1 MEFKKKTKLAS
12 IFALVICLSLT
23 HCDFLGLGEDDG
35 DDNSLGLALL
45 LALATQNGCT
55 GTSPVTLSG
64 EITSDL
70 TVRCGILSGT
80 VFVRSGATLT
90 IPAGGQIF
98 GADGSSLFILQ
109 GAKLNAIGSAAA
121 PVVFT
126 SAQAAGSRKAGDWG
140 GIVLIGNATTNR
152 GSNTTEGT
160 NPQNY
165 GTGTD
170 DADSSGNLTYVRI
183 EYAGQTVAP
192 GNELNCLSMY
202 GVGSGTT
209 LNYVQC
215 HKGRDD
221 SFEWF
226 GGSVNGK
233 FLISTGVSDD
243 DFDFDEGYHGKLQHL
258 VGYKFA
264 DGSAGVSANDGRG
277 FEFDGS
283 ASTTGGSF
291 GGKSIAKVANFTLVG
306 SLGVFT
312 DAVGTT
318 PNEPNQMHFREGTT
332 GNVAHGYI
340 TGFTGATNAIH
351 CRDETAP
358 RNGTNVAIDS
368 TVFTMTGV
376 TITLNDNGAACTG
389 TGTQTV
395 PNTGIALTTAANPAT
410 GTAPNLVPTIT
421 VTGQPNLAT
430 RTGFTGDAFFDNT
443 TYSGAI
449 DPSGA
454 DWTAGW
460 TNWLTN

>member
-1 MEFKKKTKLAS
+1 MDFKKKTKLAS
-12 IFALVICLSLT
+12 ILALVLSMSLT
-23 HCDFLGLGEDDG
+23 HCELLGLEEDGGDDG
-35 DDNSLGLALL
+35 TALFALL
-45 LALATQNGCT
+45 LAASSVNGCT
-55 GTSPVTLSG
+55 GTSPVSLAG
-64 EITSDL
+64 EITSSI
-70 TVRCGILSGT
+70 TVRCGVLNGT
-80 VFVRSGATLT
+80 VFVRSPAVLT
-90 IPAGGQIF
+90 VPAGGQIF

-109 GAKLNAIGSAAA
+109 GAQLNAVGNAAA
-121 PVVFT
+121 PITFT

-140 GIVLIGNATTNR
+140 GIVMIGNATTNR
-152 GSNTTEGT
+152 GNNTTEGT

-165 GTGTD
+165 GTGTN

-183 EYAGQTVAP
+183 EYAGDTVAP

-209 LNYVQC
+209 LNFVQC

-233 FLISTGVSDD
+233 FLVSTGVSDD
-243 DFDFDEGYHGKLQHL
+243 DFDMDEGYHGKLQHL
-258 VGYKFA
+258 LGYKFA

-283 ASTTGGSF
+283 ASASGGSF
-291 GGKSIAKVANFTLVG
+291 AGKSTAKVANFTLVG

-312 DAVGTT
+312 DTIGTGE
-318 PNEPNQMHFREGTT
+318 NNPNQMLFREGTT
-332 GNVAHGYI
+332 GNIAHGYI
-340 TGFTGATNAIH
+340 TGFTGASNTIYCDDDATPA
-351 CRDETAP
+351 D
-358 RNGTNVAIDS
+358 GTNVAIDS
-368 TVFTMTGV
+368 TVLTMTG
-376 TITLNDNGAACTG
+376 TGFSNNDASNCTDSS
-389 TGTQTV
+389 TKSV
-395 PNTGIALTTAANPAT
+395 PATGIALTAAADPAT

-421 VTGQPNLAT
+421 VTGQPGLTT

-449 DPSGA
+449 DPTGA